1 MNPILS
7 IGTWVSLPTEVRHRI
22 RGIFHIPKS
31 SNTHVDDGVIITDG
45 VTNEDLKTLTI
56 SKMQIYLDDD
66 SSDFHKLFDK
76 VVSRVNDELYPKV
89 QNVTESIILSIDEP
103 ITVITE
109 PKKRGRPS
117 KKNAVQA

>member
-1 MNPILS
+1 MNPLLS

-31 SNTHVDDGVIITDG
+31 SNTHVDDGVILTDG

-56 SKMQIYLDDD
+56 SKMQIYLSDE

-76 VVSRVNDELYPKV
+76 VVSKVNDELNPQK
-89 QNVTESIILSIDEP
+89 QTLTESTLVSSDEP
-103 ITVITE
+103 ITIIIE

-117 KKNAVQA
+117 KKNA

>member
-1 MNPILS
+1 MNPLLS

-56 SKMQIYLDDD
+56 GKMQIYLDDD

-76 VVSRVNDELYPKV
+76 VVSRVNDELYPKA
-89 QNVTESIILSIDEP
+89 QNVTENTIISSDEP
-103 ITVITE
+103 ITVIIE
-109 PKKRGRPS
+109 PKKRGRPI
-117 KKNAVQA
+117 KNNA